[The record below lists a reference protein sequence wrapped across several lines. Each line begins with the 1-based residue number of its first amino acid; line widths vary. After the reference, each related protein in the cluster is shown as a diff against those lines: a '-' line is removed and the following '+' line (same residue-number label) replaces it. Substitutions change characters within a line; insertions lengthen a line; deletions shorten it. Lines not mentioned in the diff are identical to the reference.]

1 MSDLSTA
8 KHALFEQFARVG
20 KAVSNAARLE
30 LLDLLSQG
38 EKSVE
43 TLARQSGLSVTN
55 TSNHLK
61 ELRVTGLAAARKDG
75 VHVYYRLAD
84 PTVHEFLRGLQEVAR
99 RQVAEVRQ
107 IVRDFFEE
115 PRAFEPIAAGELVER
130 MRSDDVVVLDVRPED
145 EYAAGHIPGAVSIPV
160 GELERRLSE
169 LPTEKEI
176 VAYCRG
182 PYCVLALQAVGILRS
197 RGFGARRFEEGM
209 PDWRGH
215 GLDVVMGERPRRGR
229 AREAA
234 GLADVPESSSR
245 EARVRGRRKPARGAR
260 GKGRE
265 R

>member
-20 KAVSNAARLE
+20 KAVSNSARLE

-55 TSNHLK
+55 ASNHLK

-75 VHVYYRLAD
+75 VRVYYRLAD
-84 PTVHEFLRGLQEVAR
+84 PAVHELLRSLQEVAR
-99 RQVAEVRQ
+99 RRLAEVRQ
-107 IVRDFFEE
+107 IMRDFFEA
-115 PRAFEPIAAGELVER
+115 PQAFEPVGASELLER

-145 EYAAGHIPGAVSIPV
+145 EYAAGHIPGAISIPV

-169 LPTEKEI
+169 LPAEKEI

-182 PYCVLALQAVGILRS
+182 PYCVLALEAVDILRS
-197 RGFGARRFEEGM
+197 RGFGARRFEDGV
-209 PDWRGH
+209 PDWRAR
-215 GLDVVMGERPRRGR
+215 GLDVVEG
-229 AREAA
+229 
-234 GLADVPESSSR
+234 
-245 EARVRGRRKPARGAR
+245 
-260 GKGRE
+260 
-265 R
+265 